1 MKVWSFLNSE
11 RTKVRLGEE
20 DLKKRFIV
28 MLLFCLFVSGMS
40 TTVYAVSDI
49 EVSTTKQPDDKV
61 LVSWNSIEG
70 AVEYQIWMSVGENAY
85 KKKTTIQVEESTS
98 ETVSEVEENTQ
109 TASETV
115 SETEENTQTTSETVS
130 ETEESVQ
137 TGGTKEVTEVS
148 VQQVISGIS
157 KKKTYY
163 IRVKAFDKDGSVI
176 AQDTTSFYNGNI
188 VSTTKQKYSYTDMQ
202 KDIKQ
207 LQQKYSDYVHVEVIG
222 TTADKRS
229 IYDVILGNPDAK
241 KCIVVQASIHARE
254 YMTSQLVMK
263 QMEYYLDNYNQKYKK
278 KTYKDIFD
286 KVCVHVVAMSNPDG
300 VTISQ
305 KGFSGIK
312 SASLRKKLKKMHGA
326 RYTTIWKANARGVD
340 LNNQFNNNF
349 KYIKKYKK
357 GAYAGYGGKKP
368 VSEAESKALVKLVND
383 VKPKAVVN
391 YHAMGNVI
399 YCNYGASKKMQKKVY
414 KLAGEIRGLTGYY
427 YMGLDTAP
435 GFANWLVCKKGIPS
449 CTVEIGKNT
458 APVPIS
464 QFETVW
470 KQNKD
475 VMVAS
480 ARLYY

>member
-1 MKVWSFLNSE
+1 MSLE
-11 RTKVRLGEE
+11 RTKVRLGED
-20 DLKKRFIV
+20 DLKKRHIV
-28 MLLFCLFVSGMS
+28 MLLCCLFLLGIGK
-40 TTVYAVSDI
+40 TVYAASSI
-49 EVSTTKQPDDKV
+49 EISTTKQPEDKV
-61 LVSWNSIEG
+61 VVAWNPIKD
-70 AVEYQIWMSVGENAY
+70 AVKYHVWLSVGDENNY
-85 KKKTTIQVEESTS
+85 KKKATVLVED
-98 ETVSEVEENTQ
+98 N
-109 TASETV
+109 ASEII
-115 SETEENTQTTSETVS
+115 SETEASTPIIETN
-130 ETEESVQ
+130 
-137 TGGTKEVTEVS
+137 EVAEVS
-148 VQQVISGIS
+148 MTQVISNIS
-157 KKKTYY
+157 KEKTYY
-163 IRVKAFDKDGSVI
+163 VKVQAVDINGTVLT
-176 AQDTTSFYNGNI
+176 QDTTSFYNGNI
-188 VSTTKQKYSYTDMQ
+188 VSTTKQKYSYSNMQ

-222 TTADKRS
+222 TTADKRK
-229 IYDVILGNPDAK
+229 IYDVILGNPNAK

-254 YMTSQLVMK
+254 YMTSQLVME
-263 QMEYYLDNYNQKYKK
+263 QMEYYLDNYNKKYKK

-305 KGFSGIK
+305 KGIGGIK

-326 RYTTIWKANARGVD
+326 KYTTVWKANARGVD

-349 KYIKKYKK
+349 KYIKKYRK

-399 YCNYGASKKMQKKVY
+399 YCNYGASKKMQAKVY
-414 KLAGEIRGLTGYY
+414 KLSGEIRDLTGYH

-475 VMVAS
+475 VMAAS